1 MAGKKS
7 NPKKEWKKL
16 TGAIEAGLRRGSWV
30 DIWESAGEI
39 VERKLFKAGGYK
51 SPNDFFER
59 HMKVDRA
66 VAARNVR
73 LAKYASLDDDQTLG
87 REVMDALLDYL
98 EARHGKIKGR
108 LPVAL
113 DKIRI
118 PVVRFGEEER
128 AMLSDVTVADL
139 EAATAKMKA

>member
-1 MAGKKS
+1 
-7 NPKKEWKKL
+7 
-16 TGAIEAGLRRGSWV
+16 
-30 DIWESAGEI
+30 
-39 VERKLFKAGGYK
+39 
-51 SPNDFFER
+51 
-59 HMKVDRA
+59 
-66 VAARNVR
+66 
-73 LAKYASLDDDQTLG
+73 
-87 REVMDALLDYL
+87 MDALLDYL

-128 AMLSDVTVADL
+128 AALSDVTVADL